1 MATRIQIRRGNSSQW
16 GSSDP
21 VLAAGELSVDNDTLK
36 MKVSDGSS
44 NYSKLKYL
52 RAERPDNLFLGS
64 YAIYAP
70 LAISSGFVSASV
82 VTFCRVET
90 ITVG

>member
-52 RAERPDNLFLGS
+52 
-64 YAIYAP
+64 
-70 LAISSGFVSASV
+70 
-82 VTFCRVET
+82 
-90 ITVG
+90 